1 MKKKTNQST
10 MNKIVSGLI
19 GGTILFLILNFIVKP
34 LIEEKKVNKESISE
48 KCGKINL
55 SKKTENNFLSDLCK
69 KMDTGSQTQQK
80 QSQKKI
86 IEMLKKESKQTDDFV
101 LELKQDNCN
110 EYR

>member
-34 LIEEKKVNKESISE
+34 LIEEKKVNKESIME

-86 IEMLKKESKQTDDFV
+86 IEMLKKGS
-101 LELKQDNCN
+101 N
-110 EYR
+110 

>member
-55 SKKTENNFLSDLCK
+55 SKKGENNFLSDLCK

-86 IEMLKKESKQTDDFV
+86 IEMLKKGSK
-101 LELKQDNCN
+101 
-110 EYR
+110 

>member
-1 MKKKTNQST
+1 

-55 SKKTENNFLSDLCK
+55 SKKEENNFLSDLCK
-69 KMDTGSQTQQK
+69 KMNTGSQTQQK

-86 IEMLKKESKQTDDFV
+86 IEMLKKGS
-101 LELKQDNCN
+101 N
-110 EYR
+110 

>member
-1 MKKKTNQST
+1 VKKKTNQST
-10 MNKIVSGLI
+10 MNKIASGLI

-86 IEMLKKESKQTDDFV
+86 IEMLKKGS
-101 LELKQDNCN
+101 N
-110 EYR
+110 

>member
-48 KCGKINL
+48 KCEKINL
-55 SKKTENNFLSDLCK
+55 SKKVENNFLSDLCK
-69 KMDTGSQTQQK
+69 KGDIDSQK
-80 QSQKKI
+80 QI
-86 IEMLKKESKQTDDFV
+86 TEMLKKFSQNNQK
-101 LELKQDNCN
+101 K
-110 EYR
+110 

>member
-34 LIEEKKVNKESISE
+34 LIEEKKVNKESIME

-86 IEMLKKESKQTDDFV
+86 IEMLKKGSK
-101 LELKQDNCN
+101 
-110 EYR
+110 

>member
-1 MKKKTNQST
+1 MELKRWLRFRVGLGLSVKKKINQST
-10 MNKIVSGLI
+10 MNKIASGLI

-55 SKKTENNFLSDLCK
+55 SKKPENNFLSDLCK

-86 IEMLKKESKQTDDFV
+86 IEMLKKGS
-101 LELKQDNCN
+101 N
-110 EYR
+110 

>member
-1 MKKKTNQST
+1 MKKKSNQST
-10 MNKIVSGLI
+10 MNKIASGFI

-69 KMDTGSQTQQK
+69 KMNTGSQTQQK

-86 IEMLKKESKQTDDFV
+86 IEMFKKGSK
-101 LELKQDNCN
+101 
-110 EYR
+110 

>member
-10 MNKIVSGLI
+10 MNKIASGLI

-34 LIEEKKVNKESISE
+34 LIEEKKVNKESIME

-86 IEMLKKESKQTDDFV
+86 IEMLKKGS
-101 LELKQDNCN
+101 N
-110 EYR
+110 

>member
-1 MKKKTNQST
+1 MKKKSNQST

-55 SKKTENNFLSDLCK
+55 SEKVENNLLSDLCK
-69 KMDTGSQTQQK
+69 KMDIDSQK
-80 QSQKKI
+80 QI
-86 IEMLKKESKQTDDFV
+86 TEMLKKFSQNNQK
-101 LELKQDNCN
+101 K
-110 EYR
+110 

>member
-1 MKKKTNQST
+1 MMKKTNQST

-55 SKKTENNFLSDLCK
+55 SKKVENNFLSDLCK

-86 IEMLKKESKQTDDFV
+86 IEMIKKGSK
-101 LELKQDNCN
+101 
-110 EYR
+110 

>member
-1 MKKKTNQST
+1 MMKKTNQST

-55 SKKTENNFLSDLCK
+55 SKKPENNFLSDLCK
-69 KMDTGSQTQQK
+69 KMNTGSQTQQK

-86 IEMLKKESKQTDDFV
+86 IEMLKKGSK
-101 LELKQDNCN
+101 
-110 EYR
+110 

>member
-69 KMDTGSQTQQK
+69 KMNTGSQTQQK

-86 IEMLKKESKQTDDFV
+86 IEMLKKGS
-101 LELKQDNCN
+101 N
-110 EYR
+110 

>member
-48 KCGKINL
+48 KCEKINL
-55 SKKTENNFLSDLCK
+55 SKKVENNFLSDLCK
-69 KMDTGSQTQQK
+69 KMDIDSQK
-80 QSQKKI
+80 QI
-86 IEMLKKESKQTDDFV
+86 TEMLKKFSQNNQIK
-101 LELKQDNCN
+101 
-110 EYR
+110 

>member
-55 SKKTENNFLSDLCK
+55 SKKPENNFLSDLCK
-69 KMDTGSQTQQK
+69 KKNTGSQTQQK

-86 IEMLKKESKQTDDFV
+86 IEMLKKGS
-101 LELKQDNCN
+101 N
-110 EYR
+110 

>member
-1 MKKKTNQST
+1 MGKKNETQKNKNT
-10 MNKIVSGLI
+10 MNKIASGLI

-34 LIEEKKVNKESISE
+34 LIEEKKVNKESISD

-69 KMDTGSQTQQK
+69 KRDTGSQTQQK

-86 IEMLKKESKQTDDFV
+86 IEMLKKGS
-101 LELKQDNCN
+101 N
-110 EYR
+110 

>member
-48 KCGKINL
+48 KCGKININL
-55 SKKTENNFLSDLCK
+55 SEKRILLRWFFRNVKKERN
-69 KMDTGSQTQQK
+69 
-80 QSQKKI
+80 KKI
-86 IEMLKKESKQTDDFV
+86 
-101 LELKQDNCN
+101 
-110 EYR
+110 

>member
-1 MKKKTNQST
+1 

-34 LIEEKKVNKESISE
+34 LIEKKKVNKESISE

-80 QSQKKI
+80 QSQKKV
-86 IEMLKKESKQTDDFV
+86 IEMLKKGSKQKNDFV
-101 LELKQDNCN
+101 VELSQDSL
-110 EYR
+110 

>member
-86 IEMLKKESKQTDDFV
+86 IEMLKKGS
-101 LELKQDNCN
+101 N
-110 EYR
+110 

>member
-1 MKKKTNQST
+1 MKKKENQST

-55 SKKTENNFLSDLCK
+55 SEKAEKNFLSDLCK
-69 KMDTGSQTQQK
+69 KMDTDSQK

-86 IEMLKKESKQTDDFV
+86 IEMLKKGSK
-101 LELKQDNCN
+101 
-110 EYR
+110 

>member
-1 MKKKTNQST
+1 MKKKSNQST
-10 MNKIVSGLI
+10 MNKIASGFI

-34 LIEEKKVNKESISE
+34 LIEEKKVNKESISD

-86 IEMLKKESKQTDDFV
+86 IEMLKKGS
-101 LELKQDNCN
+101 N
-110 EYR
+110 

>member
-48 KCGKINL
+48 KCEKINL
-55 SKKTENNFLSDLCK
+55 SENTENNFLSDLCK
-69 KMDTGSQTQQK
+69 KMDKNSQK
-80 QSQKKI
+80 QSQKRV
-86 IEMLKKESKQTDDFV
+86 IEMLKKGSD
-101 LELKQDNCN
+101 
-110 EYR
+110 

>member
-55 SKKTENNFLSDLCK
+55 SKKAENNFLSDLCK
-69 KMDTGSQTQQK
+69 KMNTGSQTQQK

-86 IEMLKKESKQTDDFV
+86 IEMLKKESK
-101 LELKQDNCN
+101 
-110 EYR
+110 